1 MTIARIAPLLLVL
14 VLELVTF
21 SFWRR
26 TREKMAIVMM
36 AVIAVLALVWLLGS
50 GVLHGPW
57 S

>member
-26 TREKMAIVMM
+26 TREKTAIVMM
-36 AVIAVLALVWLLGS
+36 AVIAVLALIWLLGS

>member
-1 MTIARIAPLLLVL
+1 MTIARFAPLILVL

-26 TREKMAIVMM
+26 TKEKDAIVMM
-36 AVIAVLALVWLLGS
+36 IVIAILGAVWIIMS

>member
-1 MTIARIAPLLLVL
+1 MTIARFAPLLLVL

-26 TREKMAIVMM
+26 MHEKMAIAMM
-36 AVIAVLALVWLLGS
+36 VIIAVLALVWLIGS

>member
-36 AVIAVLALVWLLGS
+36 VIIAVLALIWLLGS

>member
-26 TREKMAIVMM
+26 TKEKDAIVMM
-36 AVIAVLALVWLLGS
+36 IIIAILGAAWLLMS

>member
-1 MTIARIAPLLLVL
+1 MTIARFAPLILVL

>member
-1 MTIARIAPLLLVL
+1 MTIARFAPLILVL

-36 AVIAVLALVWLLGS
+36 AVIAVLALIWLLGS